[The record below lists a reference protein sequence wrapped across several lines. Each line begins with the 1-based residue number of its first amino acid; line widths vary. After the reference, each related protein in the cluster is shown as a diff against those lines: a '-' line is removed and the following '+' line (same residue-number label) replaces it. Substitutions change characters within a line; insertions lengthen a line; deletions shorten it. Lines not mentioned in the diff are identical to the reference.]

1 MDWSSVIK
9 YGLAGTLAVGLIYG
23 SCTYI
28 YNCGYDSGVNYQ
40 IKKNQEQINNVLR
53 ETHLKENQYRNEV
66 EKINLEL
73 QKTKDYYISYINNLS
88 GSYNNELQSYKKRLS
103 IYQRSS
109 SAGTAQCK
117 SLGSY
122 AAKLDRSI
130 IEGRQVVKELRG
142 TIIQRDNQIR
152 QLANYINSSRKLYE

>member
-1 MDWSSVIK
+1 MDWSSIIK

-28 YNCGYDSGVNYQ
+28 YNCGYDSGSNYQ
-40 IKKNQEQINNVLR
+40 IKKNQEHINNVLKENR
-53 ETHLKENQYRNEV
+53 IKENQYRNEV
-66 EKINLEL
+66 EQINLEL
-73 QKTKDYYISYINNLS
+73 QKTKDYYANYINSLS
-88 GSYNNELQSYKKRLS
+88 GSYNNELQSYKNRLRT
-103 IYQRSS
+103 YERSS
-109 SAGTAQCK
+109 SAGRTQCK
-117 SLGSY
+117 SLASY

-130 IEGRQVVKELRG
+130 VEGRQVVKELRG